1 VTNEANVLWALIN
14 EHLSP
19 KVDSELFL
27 LNKFARMPVGL
38 FVTLIYL
45 DDNELLIAKSP
56 AISDTI
62 IFKVDMKLT
71 TTTA

>member
-1 VTNEANVLWALIN
+1 MTNEANVLWALIN

-38 FVTLIYL
+38 FVTVIST
-45 DDNELLIAKSP
+45 DDNELLMTKSP
-56 AISDTI
+56 AITDTI
-62 IFKVDMKLT
+62 IIK
-71 TTTA
+71 

>member
-1 VTNEANVLWALIN
+1 MTNEANVLWALIN